1 MSATTHA
8 PTAETPTTH
17 APTARAPIGRR
28 AFTRA
33 ALAGALAA
41 AGLAAA
47 VPRATALGTSALGV
61 PAGADWL
68 GAVDAQAPLSR
79 LTLPGTHDS
88 CALYGGAL
96 AQTQT
101 LTLPDQFAAGVR
113 FLDIRCRAVDG
124 VLAIHHGPVFQQI
137 FFGDVLNHCLPFL
150 TGHPGETLVM
160 RVRQEYSTVSDAE
173 FGALFAGY
181 QGRWPGLFWT
191 EDRIPRLA
199 EVRGRVVL
207 LADNSGLPG
216 LRWGGPRTD
225 IEDDY
230 DIGTIFEL
238 NSRKWPEVSAH
249 LDAARTAGDP
259 QRLFLTFTSSS
270 GWGLWPRQAADAI
283 TPKLRSY
290 LGALDRPAR
299 PVLGTVPLDFVTPD
313 LARSLYALNFGA

>member
-1 MSATTHA
+1 MPVTSHA
-8 PTAETPTTH
+8 P
-17 APTARAPIGRR
+17 ISRR
-28 AFTRA
+28 TFTRTALLGALTA
-33 ALAGALAA
+33 AGLGAATPRAGALA
-41 AGLAAA
+41 
-47 VPRATALGTSALGV
+47 V

-68 GAVDAQAPLSR
+68 GAVDGGAPLSR

-88 CALYGGAL
+88 CALYGGPL
-96 AQTQT
+96 TQTQT
-101 LTLPDQFAAGVR
+101 LALPDQFAAGVR
-113 FLDIRCRAVDG
+113 FLDIRCRAIDG

-137 FFGDVLNHCLPFL
+137 FFGDVLNHCLAFL
-150 TGHPGETLVM
+150 AAHPGETLAM
-160 RVRQEYSTVSDAE
+160 RVKQEYSTVSDSE

-181 QGRWPGLFWT
+181 QARWPGLFWS
-191 EDRIPRLA
+191 EDRIPRLG

-249 LDAARTAGDP
+249 LDAARAAADP
-259 QRLFLTFTSSS
+259 GRLFLTFTSSS

-313 LARSLYALNFGA
+313 LARSLYALNFGG